1 MVAWEKGE
9 ESSCE
14 FEKGW
19 LFGGREGS
27 RSRRMYIIEGSCDD
41 EYIPNFEFRISNFVA
56 EVKEKEGSLHVII

>member
-1 MVAWEKGE
+1 MVAWEKRE

-41 EYIPNFEFRISNFVA
+41 EYIPNSEFRISLL
-56 EVKEKEGSLHVII
+56 K